1 MKKYYILLFILLGTI
16 NLASAQKAGSIEYGL
31 DFGLNSSYVQ
41 SGSDNTVQ
49 SDVVA
54 GVNLG
59 LSAEYYFSKF
69 WGIKAKVIYDQKGW
83 GNGYLTLGDQSYD
96 HVDYQLNY
104 ITVPIMANWHFG
116 YNRNWYL
123 NFGIY
128 EGFLLNATAGG
139 YDVKSVLNSNDTGLA
154 YGLGVKFPLSRK
166 SAFFVEIDGQSGF
179 SDISNNPSDD
189 SLQSERASLNIGFNF

>member
-41 SGSDNTVQ
+41 SGSNNTVQ
-49 SDVVA
+49 SDVIQ

-116 YNRNWYL
+116 YNSPFPYVSKIGHQKCNHRLKKRCTKYVFDHNC
-123 NFGIY
+123 
-128 EGFLLNATAGG
+128 
-139 YDVKSVLNSNDTGLA
+139 LA
-154 YGLGVKFPLSRK
+154 PLSH
-166 SAFFVEIDGQSGF
+166 ADFFQVTIDKILVSPVILLANDHLG
-179 SDISNNPSDD
+179 
-189 SLQSERASLNIGFNF
+189 